1 MEKEEKDNIKKDK
14 KLINKKKT
22 RPEKSPTKKPQKENK
37 LKETA
42 FYKEDNI
49 DIDID
54 TEIKN
59 DEKELGLIEENENEK
74 DNKTTVNNIK
84 EKLISSTN
92 TNKDWVNKTRTLI
105 VASRG
110 ISHQERH
117 LVNDLINL
125 IPNSK
130 KECKIERDIASE
142 ELNNIC
148 YMHSCKFC
156 IYFEH
161 RKRELVMWLFKS
173 PSGPLVKFAVTNIHA
188 LNEIKLM
195 GNCIK
200 YSRPLL
206 SFDKSFDEQEHLK
219 LIKEML
225 IQTFNSP
232 RGHPKTKPFYDHQI
246 CFYNIDNQIFI
257 RVYQILNE
265 IKEKFTNADQE
276 EKIQLL
282 EIGPRFSMKLIRIF
296 SDSLGGKTLYLNK
309 NYIAPGIII
318 KRKADN
324 FKKRQIKEQS
334 EKIDLQNKLDN
345 MEDIKQKWLKNE

>member
-42 FYKEDNI
+42 FYKEDN
-49 DIDID
+49 IDID

>member
-1 MEKEEKDNIKKDK
+1 MENNKDSSKKEKKLLNKKKKKSLEKEDKEKKEEKKI
-14 KLINKKKT
+14 
-22 RPEKSPTKKPQKENK
+22 
-37 LKETA
+37 KETE

-49 DIDID
+49 DIDS
-54 TEIKN
+54 EIKN
-59 DEKELGLIEENENEK
+59 EEKQLGLEEEEKKENIREK
-74 DNKTTVNNIK
+74 V
-84 EKLISSTN
+84 ISSSN
-92 TNKDWVNKTRTLI
+92 TNKNWVNKTRTLI

-110 ISHQERH
+110 VSHQERH

-173 PSGPLVKFAVTNIHA
+173 PGGPLAKFAVTNIHA

-219 LIKEML
+219 LLKEMF

-232 RGHPKTKPFYDHQI
+232 KGHPKTRPFYDHQI
-246 CFYNIDNQIFI
+246 SFYNINNQIFI

-265 IKEKFTNADQE
+265 IKEKFTNSDQE
-276 EKIQLL
+276 DKIQLL
-282 EIGPRFSMKLIRIF
+282 EIGPRFSLNLIRIF

-309 NYIAPGIII
+309 NYIAPGVLI
-318 KRKADN
+318 KRKVDN
-324 FKKRQIKEQS
+324 FKKRKIKEQS

-345 MEDIKQKWLKNE
+345 MEDIKQKWLKTE

>member
-1 MEKEEKDNIKKDK
+1 MENENSKKDK
-14 KLINKKKT
+14 KLINKKKK
-22 RPEKSPTKKPQKENK
+22 RSEKNDSEKPKKEKK
-37 LKETA
+37 LKETE

-49 DIDID
+49 DADYEDIK
-54 TEIKN
+54 E
-59 DEKELGLIEENENEK
+59 DEKELGLLEEKEETNNNEK
-74 DNKTTVNNIK
+74 VDNIK
-84 EKLISSTN
+84 ERIITSSN
-92 TNKDWVNKTRTLI
+92 TNKDWINKTRTLI

-110 ISHQERH
+110 VSHQERH

-173 PSGPLVKFAVTNIHA
+173 PGGPLAKFVVTNIHA

-206 SFDKSFDEQEHLK
+206 SFDKSFDESEHLK
-219 LIKEML
+219 LLKEMFL
-225 IQTFNSP
+225 QTFNSP
-232 RGHPKTKPFYDHQI
+232 KGHPKTKPFYDHQI

-265 IKEKFTNADQE
+265 LKEKFTNADQE

-282 EIGPRFSMKLIRIF
+282 EIGPRFSLKLIRIF

-309 NYIAPGIII
+309 NYISPGILI

-324 FKKRQIKEQS
+324 FKKRQIKEQT

-345 MEDIKQKWLKNE
+345 IQDIKQKWLKTE

>member
-1 MEKEEKDNIKKDK
+1 MENENSKKEK

-22 RPEKSPTKKPQKENK
+22 RLEKTISDKPKKEKK

-49 DIDID
+49 DIDS
-54 TEIKN
+54 EIKN
-59 DEKELGLIEENENEK
+59 DEKELGLVEKEENNENQK
-74 DNKTTVNNIK
+74 QTVNDIK
-84 EKLISSTN
+84 EKIITSSN

-110 ISHQERH
+110 VSHQERH

-130 KECKIERDIASE
+130 KECKIERDIAAE

-173 PSGPLVKFAVTNIHA
+173 PGGPLAKFAVTNIHA

-206 SFDKSFDEQEHLK
+206 SFDKSFDE
-219 LIKEML
+219 
-225 IQTFNSP
+225 
-232 RGHPKTKPFYDHQI
+232 
-246 CFYNIDNQIFI
+246 
-257 RVYQILNE
+257 
-265 IKEKFTNADQE
+265 A
-276 EKIQLL
+276 
-282 EIGPRFSMKLIRIF
+282 
-296 SDSLGGKTLYLNK
+296 
-309 NYIAPGIII
+309 
-318 KRKADN
+318 
-324 FKKRQIKEQS
+324 EQS
-334 EKIDLQNKLDN
+334 VV
-345 MEDIKQKWLKNE
+345 

>member
-1 MEKEEKDNIKKDK
+1 MDKDSSKKEKKF
-14 KLINKKKT
+14 INKKK
-22 RPEKSPTKKPQKENK
+22 KKPENLEK
-37 LKETA
+37 DDEKKNKIKETE
-42 FYKEDNI
+42 FYKDDNI
-49 DIDID
+49 DIDD
-54 TEIKN
+54 EIKN
-59 DEKELGLIEENENEK
+59 EEKELGLEEENENEK
-74 DNKTTVNNIK
+74 NNIK
-84 EKLISSTN
+84 EKIITSSN
-92 TNKDWVNKTRTLI
+92 TNKNWINKTRTLI

-110 ISHQERH
+110 VSHQERH

-130 KECKIERDIASE
+130 KECKIERDIAAE

-173 PSGPLVKFAVTNIHA
+173 PGGPLAKFSVTNIHA

-219 LIKEML
+219 LIKEMF

-232 RGHPKTKPFYDHQI
+232 KGHPKTKPFYDHQI

-257 RVYQILNE
+257 RVY
-265 IKEKFTNADQE
+265 
-276 EKIQLL
+276 
-282 EIGPRFSMKLIRIF
+282 
-296 SDSLGGKTLYLNK
+296 
-309 NYIAPGIII
+309 
-318 KRKADN
+318 
-324 FKKRQIKEQS
+324 
-334 EKIDLQNKLDN
+334 
-345 MEDIKQKWLKNE
+345 

>member
-1 MEKEEKDNIKKDK
+1 MENNKDSSKKEKKFLNKKKKKPLEKEDKEKKEEKKI
-14 KLINKKKT
+14 
-22 RPEKSPTKKPQKENK
+22 
-37 LKETA
+37 KETE

-49 DIDID
+49 DIDS
-54 TEIKN
+54 EIKN
-59 DEKELGLIEENENEK
+59 EEKQLGLEEKVKKE
-74 DNKTTVNNIK
+74 NIK
-84 EKLISSTN
+84 EKVISSSN
-92 TNKDWVNKTRTLI
+92 TNKNWVNKTRTLI

-110 ISHQERH
+110 VSHQERH

-173 PSGPLVKFAVTNIHA
+173 PGGPLAKFAVTNIHA

-219 LIKEML
+219 LLKEMF

-232 RGHPKTKPFYDHQI
+232 KGHPKTRPFYDHQI
-246 CFYNIDNQIFI
+246 SFYNIDNQIFI

-265 IKEKFTNADQE
+265 IKEKFTNSDQE
-276 EKIQLL
+276 DKIQLL
-282 EIGPRFSMKLIRIF
+282 EIGPRFSLNLIRIF

-309 NYIAPGIII
+309 NYIAPGVLI
-318 KRKADN
+318 KRKVDN
-324 FKKRQIKEQS
+324 FKKRKIKEQS

-345 MEDIKQKWLKNE
+345 MEDIKQKWLKTE

>member
-1 MEKEEKDNIKKDK
+1 MENNKDSSKKEKKFLNKKKKKALEKEEKEKKEEK
-14 KLINKKKT
+14 KI
-22 RPEKSPTKKPQKENK
+22 
-37 LKETA
+37 KETE

-49 DIDID
+49 DIDS
-54 TEIKN
+54 EIKN
-59 DEKELGLIEENENEK
+59 EEKQLGLEEEEKKENIREK
-74 DNKTTVNNIK
+74 V
-84 EKLISSTN
+84 ISSSN
-92 TNKDWVNKTRTLI
+92 TNKNWVNKTRTLI

-110 ISHQERH
+110 VSHQERH

-173 PSGPLVKFAVTNIHA
+173 PGGPLAKFAVTNIHA

-219 LIKEML
+219 LLKEMF

-232 RGHPKTKPFYDHQI
+232 KGHPKTRPFYDHQI
-246 CFYNIDNQIFI
+246 SFYNIDNQIFI

-265 IKEKFTNADQE
+265 IKEKFTNSDQE
-276 EKIQLL
+276 DKIQLL
-282 EIGPRFSMKLIRIF
+282 EIGPRFSLNLIRIF

-309 NYIAPGIII
+309 NYIAPGVLI
-318 KRKADN
+318 KRKVDN
-324 FKKRQIKEQS
+324 FKKRKIKEQS

-345 MEDIKQKWLKNE
+345 MEDIKQKWLKTE

>member
-1 MEKEEKDNIKKDK
+1 MDKDSPKKEKKF
-14 KLINKKKT
+14 INKKK
-22 RPEKSPTKKPQKENK
+22 KKPENLEK
-37 LKETA
+37 DDEKKNKIKETE
-42 FYKEDNI
+42 FYKDDNI
-49 DIDID
+49 DIDD
-54 TEIKN
+54 EIKN
-59 DEKELGLIEENENEK
+59 EEKELGLEEENENEK
-74 DNKTTVNNIK
+74 NNIK
-84 EKLISSTN
+84 EKIITSSN
-92 TNKDWVNKTRTLI
+92 TNKNWINKTRTLI

-110 ISHQERH
+110 VSHQERH

-130 KECKIERDIASE
+130 KECKIERDIAAE

-173 PSGPLVKFAVTNIHA
+173 PGGPLAKFSVTNIHA

-219 LIKEML
+219 LIKEMF

-232 RGHPKTKPFYDHQI
+232 KGHPKTKPFYDHQI

-265 IKEKFTNADQE
+265 IKEKFTNVDKE
-276 EKIQLL
+276 DKIQLL
-282 EIGPRFSMKLIRIF
+282 EIGPRFSLNLIRIF
-296 SDSLGGKTLYLNK
+296 SDSLGGKTLYMNK
-309 NYIAPGIII
+309 NYIAPGVLI
-318 KRKADN
+318 KRKIDN
-324 FKKRQIKEQS
+324 FKKRKIKEQS

-345 MEDIKQKWLKNE
+345 IQDIKQKWLKTE

>member
-42 FYKEDNI
+42 FYKEDN
-49 DIDID
+49 IDID

-173 PSGPLVKFAVTNIHA
+173 PSGPLIKFAVTNIHA

>member
-1 MEKEEKDNIKKDK
+1 MEKEDKNTKKEKNF
-14 KLINKKKT
+14 LNKKKVK
-22 RPEKSPTKKPQKENK
+22 PEKTSSAKEKEKENK
-37 LKETA
+37 IKETA

-49 DIDID
+49 DIEG
-54 TEIKN
+54 EIKN
-59 DEKELGLIEENENEK
+59 EEKELGLQEEEKQDINEIREK
-74 DNKTTVNNIK
+74 IIT
-84 EKLISSTN
+84 SSN
-92 TNKDWVNKTRTLI
+92 TNKNWINKTRTLI

-110 ISHQERH
+110 VSHQERH

-173 PSGPLVKFAVTNIHA
+173 PGGPLAKFAVTNIHA

-206 SFDKSFDEQEHLK
+206 SFDKSFEEHEHLK

-232 RGHPKTKPFYDHQI
+232 KGHPKTKPFYDHQI
-246 CFYNIDNQIFI
+246 CFYNIDDQIFI

-276 EKIQLL
+276 DKIQLL
-282 EIGPRFSMKLIRIF
+282 EIGPRFSLKLIRIF

-309 NYIAPGIII
+309 NYIAPGVLI

-324 FKKRQIKEQS
+324 FKKRQIKEQT

-345 MEDIKQKWLKNE
+345 AEDIRQKWLKTE

>member
-1 MEKEEKDNIKKDK
+1 MENNKDSSKKEKKLLNKKKKKSLEKEDKEKKEEKKI
-14 KLINKKKT
+14 
-22 RPEKSPTKKPQKENK
+22 
-37 LKETA
+37 KETE

-49 DIDID
+49 DIDS
-54 TEIKN
+54 EIKN
-59 DEKELGLIEENENEK
+59 EEKQLGLEEEEKKENIREK
-74 DNKTTVNNIK
+74 V
-84 EKLISSTN
+84 ISSSN
-92 TNKDWVNKTRTLI
+92 TNKNWVNKTRTLI

-110 ISHQERH
+110 VSHQERH

-173 PSGPLVKFAVTNIHA
+173 PGGPLAKFAVTNIHA

-219 LIKEML
+219 LLKEMF

-232 RGHPKTKPFYDHQI
+232 KGHPKTRPFYDHQI
-246 CFYNIDNQIFI
+246 SFYNINNQIFI

-265 IKEKFTNADQE
+265 IKEKFTNSDQE
-276 EKIQLL
+276 DKIQLL
-282 EIGPRFSMKLIRIF
+282 EIGPRFSLNLIRIF

-309 NYIAPGIII
+309 YYIAPGVLI
-318 KRKADN
+318 KRKVDN
-324 FKKRQIKEQS
+324 FKKRKIKEQS

-345 MEDIKQKWLKNE
+345 MEDIKQKWLKTE

>member
-1 MEKEEKDNIKKDK
+1 MEKDK
-14 KLINKKKT
+14 LKNDMKLINKKT
-22 RPEKSPTKKPQKENK
+22 EREEKSQQKKSKKESK
-37 LKETA
+37 LKETE

-49 DIDID
+49 DIEE
-54 TEIKN
+54 EIEN
-59 DEKELGLIEENENEK
+59 DEKELGLEENENQDENQK
-74 DNKTTVNNIK
+74 VDNLK
-84 EKLISSTN
+84 EKMITSSG
-92 TNKDWVNKTRTLI
+92 TNKNWINKTRTLI

-110 ISHQERH
+110 VSHQERH

-130 KECKIERDIASE
+130 KECKIERDIAAE

-173 PSGPLVKFAVTNIHA
+173 PGGPLAKFSVTNIHA

-206 SFDKSFDEQEHLK
+206 SFDKSFDEKEHLK
-219 LIKEML
+219 LLKEMF

-232 RGHPKTKPFYDHQI
+232 KGHPKTKPFYDHQI

-265 IKEKFTNADQE
+265 IKEKFTNADKE
-276 EKIQLL
+276 DKIQLL
-282 EIGPRFSMKLIRIF
+282 EIGPRFSLKLIRIF

-309 NYIAPGIII
+309 DYIAPGIII
-318 KRKADN
+318 KKKADN
-324 FKKRQIKEQS
+324 FKKRKIKEEA
-334 EKIDLQNKLDN
+334 EKIELQNKLDN
-345 MEDIKQKWLKNE
+345 KEDINQKWLKE

>member
-1 MEKEEKDNIKKDK
+1 MENNKDSSKKEKKFLNKKKKKPLEKEDKEKKEEKKI
-14 KLINKKKT
+14 
-22 RPEKSPTKKPQKENK
+22 
-37 LKETA
+37 KETE

-49 DIDID
+49 DIDS
-54 TEIKN
+54 EIKN
-59 DEKELGLIEENENEK
+59 EEKQLGLEEKVKKE
-74 DNKTTVNNIK
+74 NIK
-84 EKLISSTN
+84 EKVISSSN
-92 TNKDWVNKTRTLI
+92 TNKNWVNKTRTLI

-110 ISHQERH
+110 VSHQERH

-130 KECKIERDIASE
+130 KECKIERAIASE

-173 PSGPLVKFAVTNIHA
+173 PGGPLAKFAVTNIHA

-219 LIKEML
+219 LLKEMF

-232 RGHPKTKPFYDHQI
+232 KGHPKTRPFYDHQI
-246 CFYNIDNQIFI
+246 SFYNIDNQIFI

-265 IKEKFTNADQE
+265 IKEKFTNSDQE
-276 EKIQLL
+276 DKIQLL
-282 EIGPRFSMKLIRIF
+282 EIGPRFSLNLIRIF

-309 NYIAPGIII
+309 NYIAPGVLI
-318 KRKADN
+318 KRKVDN
-324 FKKRQIKEQS
+324 FKKRKIKEQS
-334 EKIDLQNKLDN
+334 EKIDLQNKMDN
-345 MEDIKQKWLKNE
+345 MEDIKQKWLKTE

>member
-1 MEKEEKDNIKKDK
+1 MENTEQKTKSDKKEKKFLNKKRTKQEKPQEKSKPELQLKQTEFYKDDNIEPEIKEE
-14 KLINKKKT
+14 
-22 RPEKSPTKKPQKENK
+22 
-37 LKETA
+37 
-42 FYKEDNI
+42 
-49 DIDID
+49 
-54 TEIKN
+54 
-59 DEKELGLIEENENEK
+59 EKELGLEEIK
-74 DNKTTVNNIK
+74 DKMVTNNPSSVEQKNKNWI
-84 EKLISSTN
+84 
-92 TNKDWVNKTRTLI
+92 NKTRILI

-110 ISHQERH
+110 VSHQERH
-117 LVNDLINL
+117 LVNDLISL

-130 KECKIERDIASE
+130 KECKIERNIATE

-161 RKRELVMWLFKS
+161 RKRELVMWLFRS
-173 PSGPLVKFAVTNIHA
+173 PGGPLAKFSVTNIHA
-188 LNEIKLM
+188 LNEIKLI

-206 SFDKSFDEQEHLK
+206 SFDKSFEEEEHLK
-219 LIKEML
+219 LLKEMFT
-225 IQTFNSP
+225 QCFNSP
-232 RGHPKTKPFYDHQI
+232 RGHPKTRPFYDHEI

-282 EIGPRFSMKLIRIF
+282 EIGPRFSLKLIRIF

-309 NYIAPGIII
+309 NYISPGIII
-318 KRKADN
+318 KRKAEN
-324 FKKRQIKEQS
+324 FKKRQIKEQT

-345 MEDIKQKWLKNE
+345 IEDINQKWLKTE

>member
-1 MEKEEKDNIKKDK
+1 MDK
-14 KLINKKKT
+14 KSPKKFLNKKT
-22 RPEKSPTKKPQKENK
+22 SRPTEKIPQKEQP
-37 LKETA
+37 LKETE
-42 FYKEDNI
+42 FYKEDVVDLDENI
-49 DIDID
+49 NQNLNSDD
-54 TEIKN
+54 IKN
-59 DEKELGLIEENENEK
+59 KFIN
-74 DNKTTVNNIK
+74 
-84 EKLISSTN
+84 STQ
-92 TNKDWVNKTRTLI
+92 TNKDWINKTRTLI

-110 ISHQERH
+110 VSHQERH
-117 LVNDLINL
+117 LVNDLIGL
-125 IPNSK
+125 IPNAK
-130 KECKIERDIASE
+130 KECKIEKNLASE

-173 PSGPLVKFAVTNIHA
+173 PNGPLAKFQVTNIHA

-206 SFDKSFDEQEHLK
+206 SFDKSFGEQPHLK
-219 LIKEML
+219 LLKEMF

-232 RGHPKTKPFYDHQI
+232 KGHSKTKPFYDHQI
-246 CFYNIDNQIFI
+246 SFFNIDNQIFI

-265 IKEKFTNADQE
+265 LKEKFTNNDQE

-282 EIGPRFSMKLIRIF
+282 EIGPRFSLTLMRIF
-296 SDSLGGKTLYLNK
+296 NDSLGGKTIYLNR
-309 NYIAPGIII
+309 NYITPSSLI

-324 FKKRQIKEQS
+324 FKKRKLKEQS
-334 EKIDLQNKLDN
+334 EKINLQNKLIN
-345 MEDIKQKWLKNE
+345 MQDIKQKWLNAE

>member
-1 MEKEEKDNIKKDK
+1 MENKNEKKENQF
-14 KLINKKKT
+14 INKKKA
-22 RPEKSPTKKPQKENK
+22 REEKTSTSKQKKEKENK

-49 DIDID
+49 DIEE
-54 TEIKN
+54 EIKN
-59 DEKELGLIEENENEK
+59 EEKELNLQEEENNNQNGNQK
-74 DNKTTVNNIK
+74 LNNIK
-84 EKLISSTN
+84 EKIITSSN
-92 TNKDWVNKTRTLI
+92 SNKDWINKNRILI

-110 ISHQERH
+110 VSHQERH

-161 RKRELVMWLFKS
+161 RKRELVMWMFKS
-173 PSGPLVKFAVTNIHA
+173 PGGPLAKFAVTNIHA

-206 SFDKSFDEQEHLK
+206 SFDKSFDEAEHLK
-219 LIKEML
+219 LLKEMF

-232 RGHPKTKPFYDHQI
+232 KGHPKTKPFYDHQI

-265 IKEKFTNADQE
+265 IKEKFTNTDQE

-282 EIGPRFSMKLIRIF
+282 EIGPRFSLKLIRIF

-309 NYIAPGIII
+309 NYIAPGVLI

-324 FKKRQIKEQS
+324 FKKRQIKEQT
-334 EKIDLQNKLDN
+334 EKIELQNKLDN
-345 MEDIKQKWLKNE
+345 AEDIKQKWLKTE

>member
-1 MEKEEKDNIKKDK
+1 MENIEQQKENNNSKKF
-14 KLINKKKT
+14 LNKKKSH
-22 RPEKSPTKKPQKENK
+22 PEKSAKKEKEK
-37 LKETA
+37 EKTTPKIKETE
-42 FYKEDNI
+42 FFKDDN
-49 DIDID
+49 ID
-54 TEIKN
+54 TEIQEE
-59 DEKELGLIEENENEK
+59 EKELGLEEIK
-74 DNKTTVNNIK
+74 DKM
-84 EKLISSTN
+84 ISSTS
-92 TNKDWVNKTRTLI
+92 TSENKNKNWINKTRILI

-110 ISHQERH
+110 VSHQERH
-117 LVNDLINL
+117 LVNDLLSL

-161 RKRELVMWLFKS
+161 RKRELVMWVFRS
-173 PSGPLVKFAVTNIHA
+173 PGGPLAKFSVTNIHA
-188 LNEIKLM
+188 LNEIKLI

-206 SFDKSFDEQEHLK
+206 SFDKSFEESPHL
-219 LIKEML
+219 LLLKEL
-225 IQTFNSP
+225 FTQCFNSP
-232 RGHPKTKPFYDHQI
+232 RGHPKTRPFYDHQI
-246 CFYNIDNQIFI
+246 CFYNINDQIFI

-265 IKEKFTNADQE
+265 IKEKFTNQDQE
-276 EKIQLL
+276 SKIQLL
-282 EIGPRFSMKLIRIF
+282 EIGPRFSLKLIRIF

-309 NYIAPGIII
+309 NYVAPGVII

-334 EKIDLQNKLDN
+334 EKIELQNKLDN
-345 MEDIKQKWLKNE
+345 IQDINQKWLNE

>member
-1 MEKEEKDNIKKDK
+1 MENNKDSSKKEKKFLNKKKKKPLEKEDKEKKEEKKI
-14 KLINKKKT
+14 
-22 RPEKSPTKKPQKENK
+22 
-37 LKETA
+37 KETE

-49 DIDID
+49 DINS
-54 TEIKN
+54 EIKN
-59 DEKELGLIEENENEK
+59 EEKQLGLEEEVKKE
-74 DNKTTVNNIK
+74 NIK
-84 EKLISSTN
+84 EKVISSSN
-92 TNKDWVNKTRTLI
+92 TNKNWVNKTRTLI

-110 ISHQERH
+110 VSHQERH

-173 PSGPLVKFAVTNIHA
+173 PGGPLAKFAVTNIHA

-219 LIKEML
+219 LLKEMF

-232 RGHPKTKPFYDHQI
+232 KGHPKTRPFYDHQI
-246 CFYNIDNQIFI
+246 SFYNIDNQIFI

-265 IKEKFTNADQE
+265 IKEKFTNSDQE
-276 EKIQLL
+276 DKIQLL
-282 EIGPRFSMKLIRIF
+282 EIGPRFSLNLIRIF

-309 NYIAPGIII
+309 NYIAPGVLI
-318 KRKADN
+318 KRKVDN
-324 FKKRQIKEQS
+324 FKKRKIKEQS

-345 MEDIKQKWLKNE
+345 MEDIKQKWLKTE

>member
-1 MEKEEKDNIKKDK
+1 MENNKDSSKKEKKFLNKKKKKPLEKEDKEKKEEKKI
-14 KLINKKKT
+14 
-22 RPEKSPTKKPQKENK
+22 
-37 LKETA
+37 KETE

-49 DIDID
+49 DIDS
-54 TEIKN
+54 EIKN
-59 DEKELGLIEENENEK
+59 EEKQLGLEEEVKKE
-74 DNKTTVNNIK
+74 NIK
-84 EKLISSTN
+84 EKVISSSN
-92 TNKDWVNKTRTLI
+92 TNKNWVNKTRTLI

-110 ISHQERH
+110 VSHQERH

-173 PSGPLVKFAVTNIHA
+173 PGGPLAKFAVTNIHA

-219 LIKEML
+219 LLKEMF

-232 RGHPKTKPFYDHQI
+232 KGHPKTRPFYDHQI
-246 CFYNIDNQIFI
+246 SFYNIDNQIFI

-265 IKEKFTNADQE
+265 IKEKFTNSDQE
-276 EKIQLL
+276 DKIQLL
-282 EIGPRFSMKLIRIF
+282 EIGPRFSLNLIRIF

-309 NYIAPGIII
+309 NYIAPGVLI
-318 KRKADN
+318 KRKVDN
-324 FKKRQIKEQS
+324 FKKRKIKEQS
-334 EKIDLQNKLDN
+334 EKIDLQNKMDN
-345 MEDIKQKWLKNE
+345 MEDIKQKWLKTE

>member
-42 FYKEDNI
+42 FYKEDN
-49 DIDID
+49 IDID

-318 KRKADN
+318 KRKTDN

>member
-1 MEKEEKDNIKKDK
+1 MENNKDSSKKEKKFLNKKKKKPLEKEDKEKKEEKKI
-14 KLINKKKT
+14 
-22 RPEKSPTKKPQKENK
+22 
-37 LKETA
+37 KETE

-49 DIDID
+49 DIDS
-54 TEIKN
+54 EIKN
-59 DEKELGLIEENENEK
+59 EEKQLGLEEEVKKE
-74 DNKTTVNNIK
+74 NIK
-84 EKLISSTN
+84 EKVISSSN
-92 TNKDWVNKTRTLI
+92 TNKNWVNKTRTLI

-110 ISHQERH
+110 VSHQERH

-142 ELNNIC
+142 ELN
-148 YMHSCKFC
+148 KFC

-173 PSGPLVKFAVTNIHA
+173 PGGPLAKFAVTNIHA

-219 LIKEML
+219 LLKEMF

-232 RGHPKTKPFYDHQI
+232 KGHPKTRPFYDHQI
-246 CFYNIDNQIFI
+246 SFYNIDNQIFI

-265 IKEKFTNADQE
+265 IKEKFTNSDQE
-276 EKIQLL
+276 DKIQLL
-282 EIGPRFSMKLIRIF
+282 EIGPRFSLNLIRIF

-309 NYIAPGIII
+309 NYIAPGVLI
-318 KRKADN
+318 KRKVDN
-324 FKKRQIKEQS
+324 FKKRKIKEQS

-345 MEDIKQKWLKNE
+345 MEDIKQKWLKTE

>member
-1 MEKEEKDNIKKDK
+1 MENNKDSSKKEKKFLNKKKKKPLEKEDKEKKEEKKI
-14 KLINKKKT
+14 
-22 RPEKSPTKKPQKENK
+22 
-37 LKETA
+37 KETE

-49 DIDID
+49 DIDS
-54 TEIKN
+54 EIKN
-59 DEKELGLIEENENEK
+59 EEKQLGLEEEVKKE
-74 DNKTTVNNIK
+74 NIK
-84 EKLISSTN
+84 EKVISPSN
-92 TNKDWVNKTRTLI
+92 TNKNWVNKTRTLI

-110 ISHQERH
+110 VSHQERH

-173 PSGPLVKFAVTNIHA
+173 PGGPLAKFAVTNIHA

-219 LIKEML
+219 LLKEMF

-232 RGHPKTKPFYDHQI
+232 KGHPKTRPFYDHQI
-246 CFYNIDNQIFI
+246 SFYNIDNQIFI

-265 IKEKFTNADQE
+265 IKEKFTNSDQE
-276 EKIQLL
+276 DKIQLL
-282 EIGPRFSMKLIRIF
+282 EIGPRFSLNLIRIF

-309 NYIAPGIII
+309 NYIAPGVLI
-318 KRKADN
+318 KRKVDN
-324 FKKRQIKEQS
+324 FKKRKIKEQS

-345 MEDIKQKWLKNE
+345 MEDIKQKWLKTE

>member
-1 MEKEEKDNIKKDK
+1 MENNKDSSKKEKKFLNKKKKKPLEKEDKEKKEEKKI
-14 KLINKKKT
+14 
-22 RPEKSPTKKPQKENK
+22 
-37 LKETA
+37 KETE

-49 DIDID
+49 DIDS
-54 TEIKN
+54 EIKN
-59 DEKELGLIEENENEK
+59 EEKQLGLEEEVKKE
-74 DNKTTVNNIK
+74 NIK
-84 EKLISSTN
+84 EKVISSSN
-92 TNKDWVNKTRTLI
+92 TNKNWVNKTRTLI

-110 ISHQERH
+110 VSHQERH

-173 PSGPLVKFAVTNIHA
+173 PGGPLAKFAVTNIHA

-219 LIKEML
+219 LLKEMF

-232 RGHPKTKPFYDHQI
+232 KGHPKTRPFYDHQI
-246 CFYNIDNQIFI
+246 SFYNIDNQIFI

-265 IKEKFTNADQE
+265 IKEKFTNSDQE
-276 EKIQLL
+276 DKIQLL
-282 EIGPRFSMKLIRIF
+282 EIGPRFSLNLIRIF
-296 SDSLGGKTLYLNK
+296 GDSLGGKTLYLNK
-309 NYIAPGIII
+309 NYIAPGVLI
-318 KRKADN
+318 KRKVDN
-324 FKKRQIKEQS
+324 FKKRKIKEQS

-345 MEDIKQKWLKNE
+345 MEDIKQKWLKTE

>member
-1 MEKEEKDNIKKDK
+1 MEKENKNSKKEKFF
-14 KLINKKKT
+14 LNKKKNKS
-22 RPEKSPTKKPQKENK
+22 EKTSTSNPRKEKENK
-37 LKETA
+37 IKETE
-42 FYKEDNI
+42 FYKDDNI
-49 DIDID
+49 DIEE
-54 TEIKN
+54 EIKN
-59 DEKELGLIEENENEK
+59 DEKELGLQEEENQ
-74 DNKTTVNNIK
+74 DINKIK
-84 EKLISSTN
+84 EKIITSSN
-92 TNKDWVNKTRTLI
+92 TNKDWINKTRTLI

-110 ISHQERH
+110 VSHQERH
-117 LVNDLINL
+117 LVNDLISL

-130 KECKIERDIASE
+130 KECKIERDIAAE

-173 PSGPLVKFAVTNIHA
+173 PGGPLAKFAVTNIHA

-232 RGHPKTKPFYDHQI
+232 KGHPKTKPFYDHQI

-276 EKIQLL
+276 DKIQLL
-282 EIGPRFSMKLIRIF
+282 EIGPRFSLKLIRIF

-309 NYIAPGIII
+309 NYIAPGILI

-324 FKKRQIKEQS
+324 FKKRQIKEQT
-334 EKIDLQNKLDN
+334 EKIDLQNKIDN
-345 MEDIKQKWLKNE
+345 AEDIKQKWLKTE